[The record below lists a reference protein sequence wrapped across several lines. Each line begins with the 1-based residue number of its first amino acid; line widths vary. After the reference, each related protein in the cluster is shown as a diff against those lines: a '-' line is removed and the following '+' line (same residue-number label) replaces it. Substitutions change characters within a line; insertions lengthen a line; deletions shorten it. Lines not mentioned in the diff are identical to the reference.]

1 MFKRLGRFAVLA
13 VCLFAIAIVMVG
25 CGPGEEETPMEKL
38 AGTYTFI
45 GQTLIAG
52 GVTSSYEDLPGN
64 LHLMPEGNGWS
75 QTIDRSSVSGPTW
88 SATDTT
94 LTTVTDSGVT
104 STGDYTLVGKVLTL
118 VYDDDANSFY
128 IEYIWQKE

>member
-1 MFKRLGRFAVLA
+1 MFKHLGRFAVLA
-13 VCLFAIAIVMVG
+13 VCLFAIVIVMVG

-45 GQTLIAG
+45 DETLIEG
-52 GVTSSYEDLPGN
+52 GSTYSYVDVSGK

-104 STGDYTLVGKVLTL
+104 RTWDYTLVGKVLTL

-128 IEYIWQKE
+128 IEQIWQKE